1 MSADGTGESQADTWT
16 EAQDKKPRPIG
27 GPRGLP
33 PAIPLTRQVSA
44 PAGSGE
50 WTPRERSFEPR
61 RPRVSF
67 MSNDVASS
75 FPLPPSPDDTPTHLL
90 YVQQHEVDCN
100 KMEARREGFTFGKN
114 GHKAQE
120 RRRTSDHAQAQA
132 QAQAQTQTAQ
142 AQAAHAQAQTQAQLR
157 MAQLRSAHD
166 QARGSIA
173 PGSPTRGGLPPGSPD
188 YPRLP
193 QGAASP
199 RPLASSSLGLQ
210 PPPSPSAAAR
220 SRLGQQ
226 HATVGWGGAAAG
238 PAPQPNAATAT
249 TAATAA
255 TAPATAFA
263 ASVATAP
270 AAPAAA
276 AAPAAPAAP
285 EDAATVAARR
295 LRERSAALLWRPPGG
310 AVQAPL
316 FIVGMGNP

>member
-1 MSADGTGESQADTWT
+1 MSADGTGESQADTWS
-16 EAQDKKPRPIG
+16 EAQDKKPRPPG
-27 GPRGLP
+27 GPRGIP
-33 PAIPLTRQVSA
+33 PSIPLTRQVSA

-67 MSNDVASS
+67 VSNDVASS
-75 FPLPPSPDDTPTHLL
+75 FPLPPSADDTPTHLL

-132 QAQAQTQTAQ
+132 QAQA
-142 AQAAHAQAQTQAQLR
+142 HAQAQTQAQLR
-157 MAQLRSAHD
+157 MAQLRSAHG

-199 RPLASSSLGLQ
+199 RPFASSSLELQ
-210 PPPSPSAAAR
+210 PPPSPLSPAAAC
-220 SRLGQQ
+220 SHLGQQ
-226 HATVGWGGAAAG
+226 HAAVGWGGWGNMQRAAA
-238 PAPQPNAATAT
+238 
-249 TAATAA
+249 
-255 TAPATAFA
+255 
-263 ASVATAP
+263 
-270 AAPAAA
+270 
-276 AAPAAPAAP
+276 
-285 EDAATVAARR
+285 
-295 LRERSAALLWRPPGG
+295 
-310 AVQAPL
+310 
-316 FIVGMGNP
+316 I